1 MGTHSA
7 VRDTPAMR
15 ATSVLLLAL
24 LATAACGGATT
35 PAATA
40 AQPAAASS
48 PASACLV
55 LADTPRVK
63 KPGEPARIGVKHI
76 LVKYAGAKN
85 ASPSITRT
93 REDACLRALQARD
106 ALRTG
111 AEVEAV
117 VKEYS
122 DEAGAES
129 RGGSMGPVER
139 KDLVPP
145 FADAAFEL
153 SVGEFSDVVETD
165 FGFHVISRY
174 Q

>member
-1 MGTHSA
+1 
-7 VRDTPAMR
+7 MR
-15 ATSVLLLAL
+15 ASPLLLAL
-24 LATAACGGATT
+24 LATAGCGGA
-35 PAATA
+35 AAPPSSPT
-40 AQPAAASS
+40 QPPAASS
-48 PASACLV
+48 PAAACLA
-55 LADTPRVK
+55 LAGTPRAK
-63 KPGEPARIGVKHI
+63 KPGEPAKIGVKHI

-85 ASPSITRT
+85 ASPAITRT

-106 ALRTG
+106 ALRAGT
-111 AEVEAV
+111 ELEAV

-129 RGGSMGPVER
+129 RGGSLGVMER
-139 KDLVPP
+139 KDLVPA

>member
-1 MGTHSA
+1 MGTA
-7 VRDTPAMR
+7 PALRDTPAMR
-15 ATSVLLLAL
+15 ATPVLVLAFL
-24 LATAACGGATT
+24 GACGGAPT
-35 PAATA
+35 PAPTA

-48 PASACLV
+48 PASACLA

-85 ASPSITRT
+85 AAPSITRT
-93 REDACLRALQARD
+93 REEACLRALQARD